1 MSFRKLDILFFE
13 MFSFVF
19 FNTHTDSKVFVT
31 KILQPIKEFESE
43 RIHEEENIKMKI
55 TTLANLSSTVLLL
68 QHVHLSV
75 IREVC
80 IEEQTLHK

>member
-43 RIHEEENIKMKI
+43 RIHEEENIDCCTKHYHD
-55 TTLANLSSTVLLL
+55 SDHVRVLKTE
-68 QHVHLSV
+68 
-75 IREVC
+75 R
-80 IEEQTLHK
+80 

>member
-43 RIHEEENIKMKI
+43 TIHEERSLE
-55 TTLANLSSTVLLL
+55 
-68 QHVHLSV
+68 
-75 IREVC
+75 
-80 IEEQTLHK
+80 